1 MSDQVIT
8 PSFYRALTST
18 RGLHNLIVSLLAD
31 SGMIAA
37 DFPSLSTGW
46 NVARFNALAWI
57 HRWSRESYSSS

>member
-31 SGMIAA
+31 SEN
-37 DFPSLSTGW
+37 D
-46 NVARFNALAWI
+46 R
-57 HRWSRESYSSS
+57 R